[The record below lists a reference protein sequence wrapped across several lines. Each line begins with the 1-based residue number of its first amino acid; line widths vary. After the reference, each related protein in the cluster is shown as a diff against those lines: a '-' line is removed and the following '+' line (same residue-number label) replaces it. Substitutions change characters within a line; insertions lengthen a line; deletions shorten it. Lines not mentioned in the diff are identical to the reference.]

1 MRYIKDLKEGSR
13 LQEIYLCKVK
23 TQAETKNGKP
33 YHRITL
39 MDKTGSLE
47 SNVWEPYSAAIEEY
61 EAGDFIEVMGTVNVF
76 NGALQGKIDR
86 IRKCS
91 EGEYDPRE
99 YYPSTDKDV
108 EEMYAELL
116 DIIATVKT
124 PCLQTLLKKFF
135 IDDEMFVEAFK
146 KSSAAKSVHHG
157 FIGGLLEHTLSV
169 TKLCIYYTS
178 SYAYL
183 NYDLLITAA
192 ICHDMGKTRELS
204 LFPENDYTDMGQL
217 LGHIVLGAQMV
228 AERAKEIEGF
238 PAVLLHELQHCILA
252 HHGEYEYG
260 SPKKPAIA
268 EAVALNYADN
278 TDAKLET
285 FKELLEKSE
294 KVPTDWLGYNKLFE
308 SNMRKTSEA

>member
-13 LQEIYLCKVK
+13 LQEIYLCKAK
-23 TQAETKNGKP
+23 TQAETKTGKP

-39 MDKTGSLE
+39 MDKSGALE

-61 EAGDFIEVMGTVNVF
+61 EAGDFIEVLGTVNVF
-76 NGALQGKIDR
+76 NGALQGKVDR
-86 IRKCS
+86 IRKCQ
-91 EGEYDPRE
+91 EGEYDTAE
-99 YYPSTDKDV
+99 YFPASEKNV
-108 EEMYAELL
+108 EEMYAELTG
-116 DIIATVKT
+116 IIDTVKT
-124 PCLQTLLKKFF
+124 SCLNTLLKN
-135 IDDEMFVEAFK
+135 IFVEDKDFVMDFK

-169 TKLCIYYTS
+169 TKMCIYYTGCYS
-178 SYAYL
+178 YL

-192 ICHDMGKTRELS
+192 ICHDMGKVMELS
-204 LFPENDYTDMGQL
+204 QFPENDYTDMGQL

-228 AERAKEIEGF
+228 GERAKNIEGF
-238 PAVLLHELQHCILA
+238 PKTLLHELQHCILA
-252 HHGEYEYG
+252 HHGEYEFG

-285 FKELLEKSE
+285 FKELLAKSD
-294 KVPTDWLGYNKLFE
+294 KVQTEWLGYNKLFE
-308 SNMRKTSEA
+308 SNVRKTSEM